1 MRDRLPVEDHAEPAI
16 VPLGDDQLGL
26 VAGDA
31 WGHRVPAAA
40 RRRDRLERQPAPIPH
55 LDRVPAVPGGQPLQN
70 PALAEGGVQAELQGD
85 APPEPSAQVR
95 ADVAQEGDSLR
106 GVMDVAGAILEPED
120 VPSLGPVGDQ
130 PSRLMRN

>member
-26 VAGDA
+26 VADDA
-31 WGHRVPAAA
+31 GGHGVPAAA

-85 APPEPSAQVR
+85 APPEPRAQVR
-95 ADVAQEGDSLR
+95 ADVAQEGDGLR
-106 GVMDVAGAILEPED
+106 GVMDVAGAILERRM
-120 VPSLGPVGDQ
+120 SPVWAPWATSG
-130 PSRLMRN
+130 